1 MRIFQM
7 PLRIDSELATKI
19 RMIAAANNIP
29 MNTYIAKILA
39 EHAEHWEC
47 THGKL
52 PVPADDAEEDTQD

>member
-1 MRIFQM
+1 MDNNDMKIFQT

-19 RMIAAANNIP
+19 RMIAASNNIP

-39 EHAEHWEC
+39 EHAEKWEG

-52 PVPADDAEEDTQD
+52 PVPSEE